1 MLQKKLWLAGAV
13 GAVCLAISAGMAQEQ
28 LPKTNPVKNPASPQD
43 SLGGL
48 TLIPGHFAAGT
59 QVAQADTLRSP
70 TDARRHQRSR
80 PATSSDSSQ
89 TNGIRNYH
97 QELFG
102 SEPPAVGAAGQNS
115 ASPLSLTE
123 LAPADRTAETRAA
136 GSSRSSIQP
145 AGFSALPRQ
154 DGGPAALTPSEAS
167 ILTRQS
173 QQVVPADY
181 SAAETR
187 KIVVPVSAVQ
197 PAAPILP
204 SNLDAALRESSEI
217 GTAANDVLSA
227 AEVASGSA
235 DAAPTAHSF
244 AAAQAL
250 AGAPRKLFSDSRGG
264 SPNVVTEWRKNGDM
278 NVGQK
283 CQLELIVKNTGT
295 AMAAYLE
302 VAAEFPSTLRVT
314 ETSPNPFADGTWKI
328 PVLAPDKEFRIAIT
342 VIPLQRGEIAPNAN
356 VKFTT
361 ATAAAFTVEEPL
373 LALAVSGPEQVTL
386 GEAASHVVTI
396 SNPGTGVASDVT
408 VMVTLPEGLEH
419 VSKRDRLM
427 MDLGSLSPGEKRNV
441 RLALTAI
448 HGGDQS
454 LIIDAKAG
462 AELTSQSRSLVKVL
476 APQLEIAVDG
486 PGLRYVGRDAR
497 YNVSVSNKGAA
508 PTNNVRAMYAVP
520 DGFEFQSASRGGNYD
535 KTRRI
540 VSWFVGSVKSN
551 ETIELSLKL
560 RPVKPGDFAHAA
572 RVVSEHGD
580 IAEAQAATRIEGTA
594 SLLLKVADLDDPVE
608 TGKET
613 AYEITIQNDGSKEAQ
628 NVGLSIELPV
638 GVKLVD
644 VKGPSSHIAE
654 SGLVVFKSLPTL
666 PAGKTATY
674 RVFVQGSEEGNQRLR
689 ARLTSDSIQEPL
701 TVEELT
707 RFYAE

>member
-1 MLQKKLWLAGAV
+1 
-13 GAVCLAISAGMAQEQ
+13 
-28 LPKTNPVKNPASPQD
+28 
-43 SLGGL
+43 
-48 TLIPGHFAAGT
+48 
-59 QVAQADTLRSP
+59 
-70 TDARRHQRSR
+70 
-80 PATSSDSSQ
+80 
-89 TNGIRNYH
+89 
-97 QELFG
+97 
-102 SEPPAVGAAGQNS
+102 
-115 ASPLSLTE
+115 
-123 LAPADRTAETRAA
+123 
-136 GSSRSSIQP
+136 
-145 AGFSALPRQ
+145 
-154 DGGPAALTPSEAS
+154 
-167 ILTRQS
+167 
-173 QQVVPADY
+173 
-181 SAAETR
+181 
-187 KIVVPVSAVQ
+187 
-197 PAAPILP
+197 
-204 SNLDAALRESSEI
+204 
-217 GTAANDVLSA
+217 
-227 AEVASGSA
+227 
-235 DAAPTAHSF
+235 
-244 AAAQAL
+244 
-250 AGAPRKLFSDSRGG
+250 
-264 SPNVVTEWRKNGDM
+264 M
-278 NVGQK
+278 NVGQS
-283 CQLELIVKNTGT
+283 CQLELIIKNTGT
-295 AMAAYLE
+295 AMAAYME
-302 VAAEFPSTLRVT
+302 IAVEFPSTVRVT
-314 ETSPNPFADGTWKI
+314 ETSPDPFDDGTWKI
-328 PVLAPDKEFRIAIT
+328 PGLAPDKELRIAIT
-342 VIPLQRGEIAPNAN
+342 VIPLQRGEITPNAN
-356 VKFTT
+356 VKFTS

-373 LALAVSGPEQVTL
+373 LALAVSGPEQVAL

-396 SNPGTGVASDVT
+396 SNPGTGIASDVT

-520 DGFEFQSASRGGNYD
+520 DGFEFQSATRGGNYD

-654 SGLVVFKSLPTL
+654 SGLVVFKSLPSL

-707 RFYAE
+707 RFYTE